1 MESLDEKW
9 NDLLNRLQPNFEE
22 ELSLKS
28 ILFLIGVQEL
38 SQGIR
43 SFDKEEKTYLFH
55 IAVCKLLAPYGYYK
69 FKLIDED
76 GWPHWDETKKLA
88 IKEGKTPVVAL
99 CEKERPGFWVMVHS
113 SDLEKL
119 KKEK

>member
-76 GWPHWDETKKLA
+76 GWPHWDETKKLERLSSSEQKTL
-88 IKEGKTPVVAL
+88 IKKSII
-99 CEKERPGFWVMVHS
+99 KYFK
-113 SDLEKL
+113 DY
-119 KKEK
+119 

>member
-1 MESLDEKW
+1 MSDLDKDW
-9 NDLLNRLQPNFEE
+9 SNLVTKLQPSFEE

-43 SFDKEEKTYLFH
+43 NFNKEEKTNLFH
-55 IAVCKLLAPYGYYK
+55 IAVCKLLSVYGYYK

-76 GWPHWDETKKLA
+76 GWPHWEKTKKLDELSEEKQQVL
-88 IKEGKTPVVAL
+88 IKKSIIKYFENY
-99 CEKERPGFWVMVHS
+99 
-113 SDLEKL
+113 
-119 KKEK
+119 

>member
-1 MESLDEKW
+1 MKDLDKKW
-9 NDLLNRLQPNFEE
+9 SELITKLQPSFDE

-43 SFDKEEKTYLFH
+43 KFDKEEKTNLLH

-69 FKLIDED
+69 FKLVDED
-76 GWPHWDETKKLA
+76 GWPHWEKTNKLDDFSEEKQKTLIKKS
-88 IKEGKTPVVAL
+88 I
-99 CEKERPGFWVMVHS
+99 
-113 SDLEKL
+113 L
-119 KKEK
+119 KYFENY